1 MNRPP
6 EVDSAGTLACPAS
19 VVAENRPAAETFLQR
34 PFGHH
39 YCLGVMGL
47 FVEMVLG
54 AAVSLRGAASAI
66 RLVSRWLPG
75 PDATPTATAAEHW
88 LLRLGLY
95 ALQREKQ
102 KADDWA
108 WVADHTI
115 QLGPLKVFLVV
126 GVRLSA
132 WNGNRGPLTHH
143 DLEVLLM
150 EPVTSSTGEVVDRQ
164 LERAAEKTGPPRMI
178 LSDHGT
184 DLKRGIGLFRQ
195 RHPQTVAVDDIK
207 HYAARM
213 VKRELEGDPRWS
225 AFIRN
230 TNQTKT
236 KIRQTWLAHV
246 MPPARREKA
255 RFMNVDVFVRWG
267 QKTLAYL
274 ESSASAT
281 LDDAKRKVLQT
292 KLGWLRE
299 FGEELSQWGA
309 MVQRIDEALH
319 EIRNEGYHAQS
330 AARLGAVWKEVSTAT
345 PGGRVAAELLK
356 FVRSQSCKV
365 EEGEHLLGSSEV
377 LESLI
382 GKGKRLHGQ
391 HSKGGFT
398 KMLLAMAAAVVPPTG
413 VVLREALDRIKT
425 RDVTNWTWQH
435 LGVSLTSQRRL
446 AYANAEQNQHKQPNS
461 RKPHFLT
468 V

>member
-19 VVAENRPAAETFLQR
+19 VVAENRPAAEAFMQR

-39 YCLGVMGL
+39 FSLGVMSL

-54 AAVSLRGAASAI
+54 AAVSLRGAASVI
-66 RLVSRWLPG
+66 ELVSRWLPG
-75 PDATPTATAAEHW
+75 PDATPGAAGGQNW
-88 LLRLGLY
+88 ILRLGLY
-95 ALQREKQ
+95 ALDRDKQ

-108 WVADHTI
+108 WIVDHTI

-143 DLEVLLM
+143 ELEIILM
-150 EPVTSSTGEVVDRQ
+150 ESVTRSTGEVVQEQ

-184 DLKRGIGLFRQ
+184 DLKRGIDFFCQ
-195 RHPQTVAVDDIK
+195 KHPQTAAVDDIK

-236 KIRQTWLAHV
+236 NIRQTWLAHL

-255 RFMNVDVFVRWG
+255 RFMNVDVFVHWG

-274 ESSASAT
+274 ESPAS
-281 LDDAKRKVLQT
+281 
-292 KLGWLRE
+292 
-299 FGEELSQWGA
+299 
-309 MVQRIDEALH
+309 
-319 EIRNEGYHAQS
+319 
-330 AARLGAVWKEVSTAT
+330 
-345 PGGRVAAELLK
+345 GGR
-356 FVRSQSCKV
+356 
-365 EEGEHLLGSSEV
+365 
-377 LESLI
+377 
-382 GKGKRLHGQ
+382 LHSPYPQ
-391 HSKGGFT
+391 CPYHPATAHS
-398 KMLLAMAAAVVPPTG
+398 
-413 VVLREALDRIKT
+413 
-425 RDVTNWTWQH
+425 
-435 LGVSLTSQRRL
+435 
-446 AYANAEQNQHKQPNS
+446 Y
-461 RKPHFLT
+461 PHSGRH
-468 V
+468 

>member
-6 EVDSAGTLACPAS
+6 EVDSAAAVACPAS
-19 VVAENRPAAETFLQR
+19 VVAENRPAAEAFMQR

-39 YCLGVMGL
+39 FPLGVMSL

-54 AAVSLRGAASAI
+54 AAVSLRGAAAVI
-66 RLVSRWLPG
+66 ELVSRWLPG
-75 PDATPTATAAEHW
+75 PDATPTAAGGQNW

-95 ALQREKQ
+95 ALDRDKQ

-108 WVADHTI
+108 WIVDHTI
-115 QLGPLKVFLVV
+115 QLGSLKVFLVV

-143 DLEVLLM
+143 DLEVVLM
-150 EPVTSSTGEVVDRQ
+150 EPVPRSTGEVVQEQ

-184 DLKRGIGLFRQ
+184 DLKRGIGFFCQ
-195 RHPQTVAVDDIK
+195 KHPQTAAVDDIK

-213 VKRELEGDPRWS
+213 VKRELEGNPRWS
-225 AFIRN
+225 EFIRN

-236 KIRQTWLAHV
+236 KIRQTGLAHL
-246 MPPARREKA
+246 MPPAPRTKA
-255 RFMNVDVFVRWG
+255 RFMNVDVFVHWG
-267 QKTLAYL
+267 QTTLACL
-274 ESSASAT
+274 ESSATAT
-281 LDDAKRKVLQT
+281 LDDAQRKELQT
-292 KLGWLRE
+292 KLGWLRG

-309 MVQRIDEALH
+309 MVERIDEALD

-330 AARLGAVWKEVSTAT
+330 AARLGAVWKEISPAT
-345 PGGRVAAELLK
+345 PGGRMASELLK
-356 FVRSQSCKV
+356 FVGSQSCKA
-365 EEGEHLLGSSEV
+365 EQREHLLGSSEV

-398 KMLLAMAAAVVPPTG
+398 KMLLAMAAAVTPSTG
-413 VVLREALDRIKT
+413 AVLRAALDRIKT
-425 RDVTNWTWQH
+425 RDVTNWTRQH

-461 RKPHFLT
+461 RNHRF
-468 V
+468 